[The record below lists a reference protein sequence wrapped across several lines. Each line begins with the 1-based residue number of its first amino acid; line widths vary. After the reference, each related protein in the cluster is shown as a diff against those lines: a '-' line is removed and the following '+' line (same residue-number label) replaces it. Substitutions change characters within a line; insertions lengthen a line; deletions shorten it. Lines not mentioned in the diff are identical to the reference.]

1 MSNRRVYLNVPYA
14 EKEAAKELGAKWDRD
29 AKSWFILPEIQS
41 ESFNRWL
48 KPLAQKPAIILVP
61 RRGFGNKQKLT
72 IELVPQTCW
81 FSNVRS
87 EVTSQ
92 MWDLLKKRT
101 FQQANYR
108 CEICGGRGNK
118 HPVECHEVWDY
129 NDDCYRQ
136 TLVRL
141 IALCPACHECKH
153 IGFAN
158 TQGRGEIAAKHL
170 AKVNQ
175 WSNEQAMT
183 YIEESFEIWQR
194 RSQSNWT
201 LDISYLELEKIED
214 AKLL

>member
-1 MSNRRVYLNVPYA
+1 MSDRRVYLNVPYA
-14 EKEAAKELGAKWDRD
+14 EKEAAKELGAKWDRET
-29 AKSWFILPEIQS
+29 KSWFIPPGIQS
-41 ESFNRWL
+41 ESFDRWL
-48 KPLAQKPAIILVP
+48 KPLTQKPVIIE
-61 RRGFGNKQKLT
+61 QKLT

-92 MWDLLKKRT
+92 MWDILKKRT

-175 WSNEQAMT
+175 WSIEQAIA
-183 YIEESFEIWQR
+183 YIEESFKIWQR

-214 AKLL
+214 AQLL